1 MNSTLE
7 SLERLIAETQVIRHR
22 AGLPL
27 VDGHHACQ
35 QLSSTVAK
43 LRQKMS
49 IVKLDRP
56 KLDVERVWTAFVA
69 SKHDLTA
76 LDGLQFRTLCSAEK
90 TAVRPEFVAALTRN
104 PGMLKR
110 SRCLYGMVNSYFSE
124 WREMNGP
131 AALESLL
138 IAVFATA
145 YSKNPVVQKWRKNE
159 TLFSDQAA
167 SLLAGEICT
176 DQKTVDEV
184 LKSYYV
190 GPLTRLGVCVRA
202 IAARAAGE
210 RLHRMEGSR
219 DNEWS
224 MRYLKWVTEGVLSD
238 LTAVEDFAYAI
249 SALILSDSAKRSED
263 FQRGLRS
270 FAQNHKRLGDPRLRE
285 SSLNWRPI
293 ASEAAQRYLS
303 WLARDNI
310 IFFFNTILPNTNEN
324 RRRKDFWLRY
334 HDRIRDFQVAV
345 SDADLWKV
353 KASQKNSEVLHYSHV
368 AHPTTSAFLMRF
380 EGYGEHF
387 LIAEF
392 SETGNAAY
400 IFRMKAFEAQGISMR
415 SHRFEVARHLK
426 FDDTHRIIHRGDWEP
441 KASYR
446 LSSEFGIRP

>member
-1 MNSTLE
+1 MNFTLE
-7 SLERLIAETQVIRHR
+7 SLQRLMAETQVIRHR
-22 AGLPL
+22 ADLPL
-27 VDGHHACQ
+27 IDGHHACQ
-35 QLSSTVAK
+35 QLSSTLNK

-56 KLDVERVWTAFVA
+56 KLDVERVWAAFVA
-69 SKHDLTA
+69 SKHDLSA
-76 LDGLQFRTLCSAEK
+76 VDGLQFRTLCSSEK
-90 TAVRPEFVAALTRN
+90 TALRPEFIAALARN
-104 PGMLKR
+104 PEMLKR

-124 WREMNGP
+124 WREMKSP
-131 AALESLL
+131 AAVESLL
-138 IAVFATA
+138 TAVFASCA
-145 YSKNPVVQKWRKNE
+145 GKNPVVQKWHKNG
-159 TLFSDQAA
+159 TLFSDQA
-167 SLLAGEICT
+167 STFLAAEICG
-176 DQKTVDEV
+176 DQKSIDEV

-190 GPLTRLGVCVRA
+190 GPLTRLGLSVRA
-202 IAARAAGE
+202 AAARSAGE
-210 RLHRMEGSR
+210 RLNRLEGSR

-238 LTAVEDFAYAI
+238 LTTPDDFAYAI
-249 SALILSDSAKRSED
+249 SSLILSDSAKRSED
-263 FQRGLRS
+263 FQHGLRS

-345 SDADLWKV
+345 SEADLWKV

-380 EGYGEHF
+380 EGYGGPF
-387 LIAEF
+387 LIVEF

-400 IFRMKAFEAQGISMR
+400 IFRLNAFEAQGITMR
-415 SHRFEVARHLK
+415 SHRFEVTRHLK
-426 FDDTHRIIHRGDWEP
+426 FDDAHRIIHREHWEP

-446 LSSEFGIRP
+446 LSSQFGIRP